1 MAAATGW
8 QRVKRGPGWIVLGVL
23 VVALMAVGAGRTN
36 ERLTP
41 QERVEEI
48 SKRLACPI
56 CDGESVFESR
66 ANASIALRNEIKA
79 QVEAGQATDD
89 QIITY
94 IEQRF
99 GAQVLLVPKAEGVDA
114 LVWILPVVALVAG
127 VAGLIVAFRRWRANA
142 GGTATDEDRELV
154 AAARRAGLDASAS
167 PYDRIDTGTAAD
179 DVANDIADDLVET
192 TETTDATGR
201 EA

>member
-1 MAAATGW
+1 MANSGW
-8 QRVKRGPGWIVLGVL
+8 QRLKRGPGWIVLGVL
-23 VVALMAVGAGRTN
+23 VVALMAIGAGRTT
-36 ERLTP
+36 ERLSP

-66 ANASIALRNEIKA
+66 ANASVALRNEIKA
-79 QVEAGQATDD
+79 QVEAGQASDD
-89 QIITY
+89 EIITY

-114 LVWILPVVALVAG
+114 LVWILPVVALVG
-127 VAGLIVAFRRWRANA
+127 GIAGLIVAFRRWQANA
-142 GGTATDEDRELV
+142 GGTATEADRELV
-154 AAARRAGLDASAS
+154 AAARRAGLDRSDS
-167 PYDRIDTGTAAD
+167 PYDRIDDGPQQD
-179 DVANDIADDLVET
+179 P
-192 TETTDATGR
+192 